1 MKKPAFL
8 QESSGS
14 RIALQGGSYSLAVT
28 AIVLAILVAVNVLVS
43 VLPTSAT
50 RYDISAAKLYSIT
63 SNTKAVVSGLTEDV
77 TIYWIVQ
84 ADQEDEVISNLL
96 DKYESLSDHIT
107 VVKKNPDV
115 YPTFA
120 AQYTDETVYNNSLVV
135 ECGSKSRYIAYDDIY
150 LQEVDYTT
158 YSYATSFDGEGAIT
172 SAIDYVVSDELPQ
185 LYVLEGHGE
194 AELSTVFSDQLTKE
208 NMEVNTFSLLTE
220 NAVPE
225 VADCVLIYAPE
236 SDISTE
242 EKDILADYVSTGGKL
257 LVLAGPT
264 EDGTLTNLY
273 SLLAGYGVT
282 AAEGIVVEGDSSHYA
297 FGYPHILLPDM
308 ADSEITQ
315 SLTTENYYAIIPIAQ
330 GMTVSDDASNVT
342 ALLTTSDASFSKAA
356 GYQLTSY
363 EKEEG
368 DTDGPFAVAVSVEDA
383 SGGEIAWFGSSLML
397 EEGYNDYSS
406 GGNLDLVMNAL
417 SELVGER
424 EAIAIRSKSLDYNYL
439 TISEST
445 ASLLKTVMI
454 GVIPIAFAAAGIYVV
469 AKRRMKRH
477 G

>member
-8 QESSGS
+8 KGNGGS
-14 RIALQGGSYSLAVT
+14 KIALQGGSYSLAVT

-63 SNTKAVVSGLTEDV
+63 SNTKAVISGLTEDV

-84 ADQEDEVISNLL
+84 ADQENEVISNLL

-194 AELSTVFSDQLTKE
+194 AALSTVFSEQIGKE
-208 NMEVNTFSLLTE
+208 NMEVSTFSLLTE

-225 VADCVLIYAPE
+225 AADCVLIYAPE
-236 SDISTE
+236 SDISQE

-264 EDGTLTNLY
+264 EDGTLANLY
-273 SLLAGYGVT
+273 SLLADYGVT

-315 SLTTENYYAIIPIAQ
+315 SLTAENYYAIIPIAQ
-330 GMTVSDDASNVT
+330 GMTVSDSATSVT
-342 ALLTTSDASFSKAA
+342 ALLTTSDTSFSKAA
-356 GYQLTSY
+356 GYQLSTY

-368 DTDGPFAVAVSVEDA
+368 DTDGPFAVVLSVADS
-383 SGGEIAWFGSSLML
+383 SGGEIVWFGSSLML
-397 EEGYNDYSS
+397 EEGYNEYSS

-454 GVIPIAFAAAGIYVV
+454 GVIPIAFAAAGIYVI

>member
-8 QESSGS
+8 KGNGGS
-14 RIALQGGSYSLAVT
+14 KIALQGGSYSLAVT

-63 SNTKAVVSGLTEDV
+63 SNTKAVISGLTEDV

-84 ADQEDEVISNLL
+84 ADQENEVISNLL

-194 AELSTVFSDQLTKE
+194 AELSTVFSEQLGKE

-225 VADCVLIYAPE
+225 AADCVLIYAPE
-236 SDISTE
+236 SDISQE
-242 EKDILADYVSTGGKL
+242 EKNILADYVSAGGKL

-273 SLLAGYGVT
+273 SLLADYGVT
-282 AAEGIVVEGDSSHYA
+282 AEEGIVVEGDSSHYA
-297 FGYPHILLPDM
+297 FGYPLILLPDM
-308 ADSEITQ
+308 GDSAITQ
-315 SLTTENYYAIIPIAQ
+315 SLTAENYYAIIPIAQ
-330 GMTVSDDASNVT
+330 GMTVSDSATNVT
-342 ALLTTSDASFSKAA
+342 ALLTTSDTSFSKAA
-356 GYQLTSY
+356 GYQLSTY

-368 DTDGPFAVAVSVEDA
+368 DTDGPFAVAVSVTDS
-383 SGGEIAWFGSSLML
+383 SGGEIVWFGSSLML
-397 EEGYNDYSS
+397 EEGYNEYSS

-417 SELVGER
+417 SDLVGER

-454 GVIPIAFAAAGIYVV
+454 GVIPIAFAAAGVYVV

>member
-8 QESSGS
+8 KESGGS
-14 RIALQGGSYSLAVT
+14 KIALQGGSYSLAVT

-50 RYDISAAKLYSIT
+50 RYDISATKLYSIT
-63 SNTKAVVSGLTEDV
+63 SNTKAVISGLTEDV

-84 ADQEDEVISNLL
+84 ADQENEVISNLL

-194 AELSTVFSDQLTKE
+194 AELSSVFSEQLGKE

-220 NAVPE
+220 NAMPE
-225 VADCVLIYAPE
+225 AADCVLIYAPE
-236 SDISTE
+236 SDISQE
-242 EKDILADYVSTGGKL
+242 EKDILADYVSAGGKL

-264 EDGTLTNLY
+264 RDGTLTNLY
-273 SLLAGYGVT
+273 SLLADYGVT
-282 AAEGIVVEGDSSHYA
+282 AVDGIVVESDSQYYT
-297 FGYPHILLPDM
+297 FGYPYVLLPDM
-308 ADSEITQ
+308 GDSEITQ
-315 SLTTENYYAIIPIAQ
+315 SLTEANYYAIIPIAQ
-330 GMTVSDDASNVT
+330 GMTISDSAANVT
-342 ALLTTSDASFSKAA
+342 ALLTTSDTSFSKAA
-356 GYQLTSY
+356 GYQLSTY
-363 EKEEG
+363 EKEDG
-368 DTDGPFAVAVSVEDA
+368 DTDGPFAVAVSVADS
-383 SGGEIAWFGSSLML
+383 SGGEIVWFGSSLML

-454 GVIPIAFAAAGIYVV
+454 GVIPIAFVAAGIYVV

>member
-1 MKKPAFL
+1 M
-8 QESSGS
+8 
-14 RIALQGGSYSLAVT
+14 
-28 AIVLAILVAVNVLVS
+28 
-43 VLPTSAT
+43 
-50 RYDISAAKLYSIT
+50 
-63 SNTKAVVSGLTEDV
+63 
-77 TIYWIVQ
+77 
-84 ADQEDEVISNLL
+84 
-96 DKYESLSDHIT
+96 
-107 VVKKNPDV
+107 VKKNPDV

-194 AELSTVFSDQLTKE
+194 AELSAVFSDQLTKE
-208 NMEVNTFSLLTE
+208 NVEVNTFSLLTE
-220 NAVPE
+220 NAVPDA
-225 VADCVLIYAPE
+225 ADCVLIYAPE
-236 SDISTE
+236 SDISE
-242 EKDILADYVSTGGKL
+242 EERDILADHVSTGGKL

-273 SLLAGYGVT
+273 SLLADYGVT

-315 SLTTENYYAIIPIAQ
+315 SLTAENYYAIIPIAQ
-330 GMTVSDDASNVT
+330 GMTISDSASNVT

-356 GYQLTSY
+356 GYQLSTY

-368 DTDGPFAVAVSVEDA
+368 DTDGPFAVAVSVADT
-383 SGGEIAWFGSSLML
+383 SGGEIVWFGSSLML

-417 SELVGER
+417 SDLVGER

>member
-8 QESSGS
+8 KENGGS
-14 RIALQGGSYSLAVT
+14 KIALQGGSYSLAVT

-50 RYDISAAKLYSIT
+50 RYDISATKLYSIT
-63 SNTKAVVSGLTEDV
+63 SNTKAVISGLTEDV

-120 AQYTDETVYNNSLVV
+120 AQYTDETVYNNSLVE

-194 AELSTVFSDQLTKE
+194 AELSAVFSDQLTKE
-208 NMEVNTFSLLTE
+208 NVEVNTFSLLTE
-220 NAVPE
+220 NAVPDA
-225 VADCVLIYAPE
+225 ADCVLIYAPE
-236 SDISTE
+236 SDISE
-242 EKDILADYVSTGGKL
+242 EERDILADYVSTGGKL
-257 LVLAGPT
+257 LMLAGPT

-273 SLLAGYGVT
+273 SLLANYGVT

-315 SLTTENYYAIIPIAQ
+315 SLTAENYYAIIPIAQ
-330 GMTVSDDASNVT
+330 GMTISDSATNVT

-356 GYQLTSY
+356 GYQLSTY
-363 EKEEG
+363 EKEDG
-368 DTDGPFAVAVSVEDA
+368 DTDGPFAVAVSVADS
-383 SGGEIAWFGSSLML
+383 SGGEIVWFGSSLML

-406 GGNLDLVMNAL
+406 GGNLDMVMNAL
-417 SELVGER
+417 SDLVGER

-454 GVIPIAFAAAGIYVV
+454 GVIPIAFAAVGIYVV